1 LSIFQLPA
9 VELLEVL
16 AHKETLSPFIDSSID
31 KVLFQTNRVL
41 DTQLRII
48 FATLFTTAVLKF

>member
-1 LSIFQLPA
+1 MLDIFGI
-9 VELLEVL
+9 VCELCE
-16 AHKETLSPFIDSSID
+16 ETLSPFIDSSID